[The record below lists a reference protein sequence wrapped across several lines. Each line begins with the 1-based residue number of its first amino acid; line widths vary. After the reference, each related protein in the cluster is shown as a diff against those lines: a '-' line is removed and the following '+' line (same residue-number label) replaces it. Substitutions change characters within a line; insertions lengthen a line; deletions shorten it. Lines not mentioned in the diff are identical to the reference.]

1 MQNRRFLK
9 ETGVQGML
17 SKREPP
23 LQNGRVGTCALVI
36 RFRDLGTNVH
46 LMSTQGLMNQYN
58 FQSLEI

>member
-1 MQNRRFLK
+1 
-9 ETGVQGML
+9 ML
-17 SKREPP
+17 SKWEPP

-36 RFRDLGTNVH
+36 RYRDLGTNVH